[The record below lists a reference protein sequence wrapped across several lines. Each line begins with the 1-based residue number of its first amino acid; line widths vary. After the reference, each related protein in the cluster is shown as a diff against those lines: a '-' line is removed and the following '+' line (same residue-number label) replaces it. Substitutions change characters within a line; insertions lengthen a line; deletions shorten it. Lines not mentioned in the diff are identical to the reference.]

1 MSENLEMAVE
11 GFLAHKRG
19 IGRKYHSEEHELR
32 LLVRFAGEHRARRL
46 DQLNPALLE
55 EFLASRPRSRPRSF
69 NHLLGVVRGLID
81 WAVVRGLLEAS
92 PLQTRP
98 RRVTSARIPF
108 LFDVTAARRLLQAA
122 AALPDNPRARGRA
135 STYRAIFAL

>member
-32 LLVRFAGEHRARRL
+32 LLLRFAGEHRARRL

-55 EFLASRPRSRPRSF
+55 EFLTSRPRSRPP
-69 NHLLGVVRGLID
+69 RGPSCGSMELSLVL
-81 WAVVRGLLEAS
+81 AHSR
-92 PLQTRP
+92 RP
-98 RRVTSARIPF
+98 
-108 LFDVTAARRLLQAA
+108 
-122 AALPDNPRARGRA
+122 
-135 STYRAIFAL
+135 